1 MSVKRNQIFVIKK
14 PFVRI
19 TRALMDVN
27 AKLATQGMESLALR
41 FYTVQQT
48 RAAQTQLAQRAP
60 IKHYAVAYP
69 DMKETVSLALTQMNV
84 IYKDRVIRTPLARTR
99 PVHLRV
105 LVTRVTLVMENRAQ
119 R

>member
-41 FYTVQQT
+41 SYTVQQT
-48 RAAQTQLAQRAP
+48 RAAQTQLVRKAP
-60 IKHYAVAYP
+60 IKHYAVACLVT
-69 DMKETVSLALTQMNV
+69 KETVSRALTQMNV
-84 IYKDRVIRTPLARTR
+84 IYKDHVIRTPLVRTR

-105 LVTRVTLVMENRAQ
+105 LVTRATVVMENHAQ